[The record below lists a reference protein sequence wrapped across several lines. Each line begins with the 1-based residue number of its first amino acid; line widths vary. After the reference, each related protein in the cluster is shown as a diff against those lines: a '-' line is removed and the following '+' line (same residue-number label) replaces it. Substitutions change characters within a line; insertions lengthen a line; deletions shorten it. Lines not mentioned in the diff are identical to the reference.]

1 MKGCRRKTLIIDRGS
16 TITSPFKT
24 DTLDY
29 ESSRKIKVESIR
41 RTEYGTHEFKYRN
54 CWQEDPSDP
63 RSGRPEPS
71 QVCRSAG
78 RPPTT
83 LKNYELGYREVG
95 GAFLV
100 ALAHHPDLHK
110 FTLWL
115 LADKKVAEIGQI
127 GPDDIAKA

>member
-1 MKGCRRKTLIIDRGS
+1 MEHMNSNIVTVGKKIRQIREAVGLSRPKFADLA
-16 TITSPFKT
+16 SPT
-24 DTLDY
+24 
-29 ESSRKIKVESIR
+29 
-41 RTEYGTHEFKYRN
+41 N
-54 CWQEDPSDP
+54 
-63 RSGRPEPS
+63 
-71 QVCRSAG
+71 
-78 RPPTT
+78 
-83 LKNYELGYREVG
+83 LKNPELGYREVG

>member
-1 MKGCRRKTLIIDRGS
+1 MEHMNSNIVTVGKKIRQIRG
-16 TITSPFKT
+16 
-24 DTLDY
+24 
-29 ESSRKIKVESIR
+29 
-41 RTEYGTHEFKYRN
+41 
-54 CWQEDPSDP
+54 
-63 RSGRPEPS
+63 SGRPEPS
-71 QVCRSAG
+71 QSLPICWAS
-78 RPPTT
+78 PTT

>member
-1 MKGCRRKTLIIDRGS
+1 MNSNIVTVGKKIRQIREAVGL
-16 TITSPFKT
+16 
-24 DTLDY
+24 
-29 ESSRKIKVESIR
+29 SRPKFADLLGV
-41 RTEYGTHEFKYRN
+41 
-54 CWQEDPSDP
+54 
-63 RSGRPEPS
+63 
-71 QVCRSAG
+71 
-78 RPPTT
+78 PPTT

-100 ALAHHPDLHK
+100 ALSHHPDLHK